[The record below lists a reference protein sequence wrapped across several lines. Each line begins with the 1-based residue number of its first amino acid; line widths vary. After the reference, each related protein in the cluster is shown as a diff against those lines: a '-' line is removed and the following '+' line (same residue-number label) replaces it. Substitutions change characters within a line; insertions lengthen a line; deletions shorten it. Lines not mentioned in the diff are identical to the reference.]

1 MGIDLRIAE
10 LGFGLTGAALPGG
23 IDGRAASSGGG
34 GDSSRWFVMSAAG
47 AGREV

>member
-1 MGIDLRIAE
+1 MAE

-34 GDSSRWFVMSAAG
+34 DSSRWFVMSAAG